1 MECVFQKNG
10 TNQFFWRREIEDV
23 DGRVRRSPDCGEVG
37 AGKRDGHD
45 VVLQHVEVLFRH
57 VVVADGVFEGQV
69 ELVIL

>member
-1 MECVFQKNG
+1 MR
-10 TNQFFWRREIEDV
+10 W
-23 DGRVRRSPDCGEVG
+23 SPDCAEVG

-45 VVLQHVEVLFRH
+45 VVLQHVEVLLRH